1 MDHGSSECVVAVAVA
16 AVAAAAAVVGSCK
29 FAGETQETT
38 WMDLLAHV

>member
-1 MDHGSSECVVAVAVA
+1 MDHGSSECVVAVA